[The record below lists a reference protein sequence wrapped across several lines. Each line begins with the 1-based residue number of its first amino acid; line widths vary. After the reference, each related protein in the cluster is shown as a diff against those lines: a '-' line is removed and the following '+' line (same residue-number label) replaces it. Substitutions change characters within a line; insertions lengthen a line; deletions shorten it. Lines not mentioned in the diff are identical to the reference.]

1 LPKRLTGDILVS
13 KKFPIRGFLKSTMFS
28 LTKNPVTRYFLDV
41 RDEIKKVTWPTQK
54 QALMYS
60 GFVIGGCLIIGTYF
74 GVIDQLL
81 TVGLKALV
89 DALAAK

>member
-1 LPKRLTGDILVS
+1 
-13 KKFPIRGFLKSTMFS
+13 MFS

-60 GFVIGGCLIIGTYF
+60 GFVIGGCLVIGTYF
-74 GVIDQLL
+74 GLIDHLFTIGLQAL
-81 TVGLKALV
+81 VGLVASK
-89 DALAAK
+89 